1 MHGAVAD
8 ALLATDG
15 NDASN
20 DASHAGGNRADEVGA
35 LSTADAGASQA
46 DQDLPTDDDHEVT
59 IAAVDQA
66 TAELVP
72 DVPGT
77 AKTGREPSERTAERT
92 AALRSQRTSIVGAK
106 GKRHQDARKTTAD
119 VDESC
124 RQDH

>member
-20 DASHAGGNRADEVGA
+20 DASHAGGDHADAVGA

-59 IAAVDQA
+59 IAAVDQV

-77 AKTGREPSERTAERT
+77 AKTGREPSERTTERT
-92 AALRSQRTSIVGAK
+92 YDMVKQARL
-106 GKRHQDARKTTAD
+106 ARKKMGEWKTKQMKRD
-119 VDESC
+119 
-124 RQDH
+124 